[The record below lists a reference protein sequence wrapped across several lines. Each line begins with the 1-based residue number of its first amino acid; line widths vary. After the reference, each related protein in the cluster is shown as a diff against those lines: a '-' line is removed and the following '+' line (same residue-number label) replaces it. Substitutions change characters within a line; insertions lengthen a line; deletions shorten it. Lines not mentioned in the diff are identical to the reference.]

1 MLEINSRMARGR
13 MPIMAAGALVLAAGT
28 LAGCG
33 DAGATITR
41 LTVGSPGRDPYT
53 LAANTDQVKVA
64 TRPARGGTK
73 DGDAPGLYGG
83 TRRIS
88 SCDQRRLVAFLQ
100 ANPDKARAWAGVQGI
115 PVSDIPRYVSRLTPV
130 LLRTDT
136 LVTNHGYR
144 DGRATSESAVL
155 QAGMGVLVNGYGVPA
170 VKCNCGNPLTAP
182 AGKIKTSNARY
193 SGRKWPG
200 FEKRNVTRIR
210 PRDSRKGTITVF
222 VLVDPGAT
230 MGFERPRATTGGDDG
245 PPLPLPA
252 TEMEPSGGTPSDS
265 PAPADSG
272 SSGSPAPGDGS
283 PAPGSPEPGI
293 SDPGS
298 PAPGSPAPEIS
309 QPGVSPGGGPGTGTA
324 TGTGT
329 GDDGSGGTGTG
340 GTTGGTG
347 AGTPGD
353 EPQSPVISMAPP
365 GGSAGSSPA
374 F

>member
-13 MPIMAAGALVLAAGT
+13 IPIMAAGALVLAAGT

-33 DAGATITR
+33 DAGAAITR
-41 LTVGSPGRDPYT
+41 LTVGSPGPDPYT
-53 LAANTDQVKVA
+53 LAANTDHAKVA

-88 SCDQRRLVAFLQ
+88 SCDQQKLVAFLQ
-100 ANPDKARAWAGVQGI
+100 ANPDKARAWAGVEGI

-144 DGRATSESAVL
+144 DGRATSDAAVL
-155 QAGMGVLVNGYGVPA
+155 EAGMGVLVNGYGVPA

-182 AGKIKTSNARY
+182 ESKIKTSNARY
-193 SGRKWPG
+193 RGRKWPG

-245 PPLPLPA
+245 PPLPLPV
-252 TEMEPSGGTPSDS
+252 TETAPPGGTPDDS
-265 PAPADSG
+265 PAPADSGDG

-283 PAPGSPEPGI
+283 PAPGSPEPG
-293 SDPGS
+293 SPGPGTPGAGS
-298 PAPGSPAPEIS
+298 PGPEIS
-309 QPGVSPGGGPGTGTA
+309 QPGVSPGGGAGTT
-324 TGTGT
+324 TGT
-329 GDDGSGGTGTG
+329 GDDGSGGDGQGG
-340 GTTGGTG
+340 GTTGGAG

-353 EPQSPVISMAPP
+353 EPQNPVISMAPP
-365 GGSAGSSPA
+365 GGFAGSPA
-374 F
+374 AF